1 VTTLLIGDVWGQQPN
16 KPAPPPPAP
25 LLPAEQA
32 WLRELPEV
40 AAADGAMDGE
50 RVYVP
55 LQSGGT
61 IALERETGNTAW
73 TNRAGTPWPLLLA
86 PSLVV
91 AVNTMEVVGI
101 ARQTGDT
108 AWRIPLPSAS
118 VARGIAAAGLV
129 LVPLENGAIVAL
141 QAADGMTAWTCRLE
155 DLAAPVSLTADEGSV
170 YVTAGNSRVAAVALA
185 SGQLRWDR
193 TLAGTLSPPAAGKN
207 RVFVGSTSNA
217 FFALDAATGR
227 IEWDWK
233 PQMIG
238 GDILGSA
245 VDGDLTFFIGLDNL
259 LHAVNRGNGNQRW
272 KQPTPMRPIAPPVAF
287 GGIVAVFGI
296 SPAVATFNAKTGAA
310 IATYSIPSA
319 QGATGASIPKGPLL
333 IDRDLKPFRVA
344 MVGITADGR
353 AVGLRPTGMMFR
365 EAPTVPLSELPGR
378 QIQRERLPVTGSTR

>member
-1 VTTLLIGDVWGQQPN
+1 
-16 KPAPPPPAP
+16 
-25 LLPAEQA
+25 
-32 WLRELPEV
+32 
-40 AAADGAMDGE
+40 MDGE
-50 RVYVP
+50 RVYIP
-55 LQSGGT
+55 LQTGGT
-61 IALERETGNTAW
+61 VALVRETGEIGWRNAS
-73 TNRAGTPWPLLLA
+73 GGPWPPLLA

-91 AVNTMEVVGI
+91 AVNTMEVI
-101 ARQTGDT
+101 AIDRQTGDT
-108 AWRIPLPSAS
+108 AWRVPLPSAS
-118 VARGIAAAGLV
+118 VARGVSASELI

-141 QAADGMTAWTCRLE
+141 RAADGMTAWTCRLE
-155 DLAAPVSLTADEGSV
+155 ELAPPVSLTADEESV
-170 YVTAGNSRVAAVALA
+170 YVTAGNSRVAAVALS

-238 GDILGSA
+238 GDILGST
-245 VDGDLTFFIGLDNL
+245 VDGDSTFFIGLDNL

-272 KQPTPMRPIAPPVAF
+272 KQPTPMRPIAPPAAF
-287 GGIVAVFGI
+287 GGIVAVFGL

-310 IATYSIPSA
+310 IATYSIPAAPGASA
-319 QGATGASIPKGPLL
+319 ASIPKGPLL

-344 MVGITADGR
+344 MVAITADGR

-365 EAPTVPLSELPGR
+365 ELPTVPLSELPGR
-378 QIQRERLPVTGSTR
+378 QFQRERLPVSGSTR